1 VVKNLWA
8 VTAALAVVLVS
19 GCQADTPEQLPLPPV
34 TDVDTEVVLQPVLRL
49 NVGDCLMDQS
59 TPLGGDL
66 VDTPRIDCDVPHE
79 SEVYAEIVMEGT
91 GFPGVEEVMNTGIAS
106 CMAEFAEFVGVDYSS
121 SLLDFSYYYPTPS
134 SWAVGDRSIFCV
146 VFDPGVLTQGTLEGS
161 RR

>member
-1 VVKNLWA
+1 MVRNIYA
-8 VTAALAVVLVS
+8 FSAALAVLLVT

-34 TDVDTEVVLQPVLRL
+34 TDGDTQPVLQPVLSL
-49 NVGDCLMDQS
+49 SVGDCLMDES
-59 TPLGGDL
+59 TPIGADVLNIPLINCDL
-66 VDTPRIDCDVPHE
+66 PHD
-79 SEVYAEIVMEGT
+79 SEVYAEIVMDGT
-91 GFPGVEEVMNTGIAS
+91 GFPGVDDIVNTANAS

-121 SLLDFSYYYPTPS
+121 STLDFSYYYPSPS

>member
-1 VVKNLWA
+1 VVRNSLA
-8 VTAALAVVLVS
+8 FTAALTVVLVS
-19 GCQADTPEQLPLPPV
+19 GCQADPSERLPLTPV
-34 TDVDTEVVLQPVLRL
+34 TDGDTEVVLQPVLRL

-66 VDTPRIDCDVPHE
+66 VDIPRIDCDMPHE

-91 GFPGVEEVMNTGIAS
+91 GFPGVEEVMNAGIAS
-106 CMAEFAEFVGVDYSS
+106 CMAEFAEFVGIDYSS
-121 SLLDFSYYYPTPS
+121 SSLDFSYYYPTPS

-146 VFDPGVLTQGTLEGS
+146 VFDPGVLTRGTLEGS